1 MITIEKITEI
11 VAKTSNTSIEQIIG
25 KSRKREFVQPR
36 FVAMKLAKEYTKDS
50 LVDIGQYLGGR
61 DHSSVIHA
69 IQTINDYI
77 STKENQPVESALYFS
92 AKDNLNKYL
101 LAVNGIS
108 QNILLAPHSVPIF
121 N

>member
-11 VAKTSNTSIEQIIG
+11 VAKTSNTPIEQILG

-50 LVDIGQYLGGR
+50 LVKIGNYFGGR
-61 DHSSVIHA
+61 DHTTTIHA

-77 STKENQPVESALYFS
+77 DIRANQPLESELYFT
-92 AKDNLNKYL
+92 AKDNLHKYL
-101 LAVNGIS
+101 LANNGIS
-108 QNILLAPHSVPIF
+108 QSVIFTPHEVPTC
-121 N
+121 